1 VDAYLHPTA
10 DPFSLILTPREP
22 PLL

>member
-10 DPFSLILTPREP
+10 DPFSLLLTPREP